1 MAESGEQLP
10 QAPRKR
16 RRKWDVQAP
25 AAAPVSVLAAAQS
38 AVARVLPAQQQPQ
51 QQQAPPPQLPAA
63 QPAAQPAAV
72 VRQPEA
78 TVDLCSCSGNARRR
92 LVARATH
99 SEITAKTGA
108 AVTTRGRY
116 IPPAEAAQAGPEAL
130 HLHLTADTQDQV
142 DAAVAMA
149 QAIVRDSAAPEQGP
163 AGRGQSVPPWGAAS
177 AVFSHYL
184 AVGIEPAAA
193 RGFDVCAKVSGPGG
207 QFLAHVGREAKCVV
221 SLRGGSLPHEPLGV
235 FIDQAPSQEA
245 LRHAVGLVSWLLL
258 LAAAGCCWLLLLA
271 GDTQFA
277 HSLARSLAM
286 VHMPMLM
293 SMPMPMPLPLT
304 ICCHMQRHSVNRCL
318 LLYEQSFRAGC
329 TCRLMHHHRWNIQ
342 CRRPRFPALPPPR
355 LRRLRL
361 LRPTLGHPMR
371 HSRRRPDSQPQPLWW
386 LLLVRALLRSG

>member
-1 MAESGEQLP
+1 MAESGEQ
-10 QAPRKR
+10 APPAKRKR

-258 LAAAGCCWLLLLA
+258 LAAAGCCCWLVTLNLL
-271 GDTQFA
+271 T
-277 HSLARSLAM
+277 RSLALW
-286 VHMPMLM
+286 PWCTCQCL
-293 SMPMPMPLPLT
+293 
-304 ICCHMQRHSVNRCL
+304 CRCL
-318 LLYEQSFRAGC
+318 CLCLC
-329 TCRLMHHHRWNIQ
+329 H
-342 CRRPRFPALPPPR
+342 
-355 LRRLRL
+355 
-361 LRPTLGHPMR
+361 
-371 HSRRRPDSQPQPLWW
+371 
-386 LLLVRALLRSG
+386 